1 MSALSGFIM
10 LEKMKELFF
19 GGNKTVHNIKQVSI
33 ERRSTVVPFPVY
45 RGYMYN
51 KYLTNLVF
59 SVRTVSYRPCFFLLI
74 SRCFAHGP

>member
-1 MSALSGFIM
+1 MPALSGFIM
-10 LEKMKELFF
+10 LEKIKELFF
-19 GGNKTVHNIKQVSI
+19 GGNKTVHNIKQMSI

-59 SVRTVSYRPCFFLLI
+59 SSYRPCFFLLI
-74 SRCFAHGP
+74 SRRFAHGP